1 MWIAVAIIG
10 VAAAIVLIALL
21 WPRHSPTSR
30 PPTASSVTA
39 SPTPT
44 TPVVLR
50 QARWHT
56 NVFPAAIIGK
66 VTKKERKAARTQGL
80 RASRGIERV
89 YDKLLLD
96 PSAAPGAIRSHFG
109 AAAARS
115 FLRSN
120 IQLPPKL
127 TRVQI
132 THRAVQIGV
141 DAHTKR
147 NAIATVRVL
156 LKGVQNSK
164 RLKLRHEATLW
175 LERAHW
181 SWKVL
186 AFRARQVPR

>member
-1 MWIAVAIIG
+1 VWIGVAVIAVAGTI
-10 VAAAIVLIALL
+10 ALIAVF
-21 WPRHSPTSR
+21 WPRHSPPPR
-30 PPTASSVTA
+30 PPTASSTTE

-44 TPVVLR
+44 PRVLR

-56 NVFPAAIIGK
+56 NVFAAAIIGK
-66 VTKKERKAARTQGL
+66 VTKKDRKAARTQGL
-80 RASRGIERV
+80 RASRGIEHV

-96 PSAAPGAIRSHFG
+96 PSAAPQVIHSHFK

-115 FLRSN
+115 FLHAD
-120 IQLPPKL
+120 IQLPRTL

-141 DAHTKR
+141 NARTAR

-164 RLKLRHEATLW
+164 RIKLQHEATLW
-175 LERAHW
+175 LERVHW
-181 SWKVL
+181 AWKVL